1 MRRKRD
7 SLQTVYICIYSN
19 KLTEGV
25 SQWTFSQQSH
35 HPITS
40 CCVWDKITL
49 SLVSRSKLGSLF
61 WGPWCYL
68 MSTQTPSSEHQFV
81 VWEDS
86 LCFTLMGTFPLFD
99 KLHCWHLTLWS
110 HSTKRVVI
118 KTILIEQ
125 CVLDAWLPSLNPV
138 NQVHLKETNCNSN
151 FQDFSLP
158 WSWFDSGL
166 QVWFL

>member
-7 SLQTVYICIYSN
+7 SLQSMYICIYSN

-110 HSTKRVVI
+110 HSTKRVLI
-118 KTILIEQ
+118 KTLLMSNVYLTHLSNPKSQPSQSRRDQLI
-125 CVLDAWLPSLNPV
+125 
-138 NQVHLKETNCNSN
+138 CNSN
-151 FQDFSLP
+151 FEDFP
-158 WSWFDSGL
+158 AWSWFDSGV